1 MNYFQL
7 IIGQLKPAL
16 HLFSLILLLGICVNA
31 ICQSNV
37 AITVKGPAGK
47 DINELR
53 ALYGHNKVYPEEF
66 EKQILIALSFYPE
79 LKDHRVDFQLR
90 KGYAPLSS
98 RPTYGGLFRSSKKRK
113 YKVFIS
119 TGRKDKWDSIILKSA
134 PFDAGVGVLGHEL
147 SHVLNFSRMS
157 GLSLTGLGISHVST
171 KYMNRFEFLTDSL
184 CIEQGMGNYLLAMS
198 IYARKAFGA
207 PDPEQ
212 LLVKGEKGNYEER
225 YMSPATIRRYM
236 ADSRVHSME
245 TISGF

>member
-7 IIGQLKPAL
+7 IISQLKPAL
-16 HLFSLILLLGICVNA
+16 HLFSFILLLGICEDA
-31 ICQSNV
+31 IGQSNI
-37 AITVKGPAGK
+37 AIADKGPAGK

-53 ALYGHNKVYPEEF
+53 ALYGHNKVYPAEF
-66 EKQILIALSFYPE
+66 ENQILIALSFYPE

-98 RPTYGGLFRSSKKRK
+98 RPTYGGIFRNAKKRK

-119 TGRKDKWDSIILKSA
+119 TGRKDKWDSILLKTA
-134 PFDAGVGVLGHEL
+134 PFEAGVGVLGHEL

-212 LLVKGEKGNYEER
+212 LMVQGEKGNYRER

-236 ADSRVHSME
+236 ADSKVNSME
-245 TISGF
+245 AISGF